1 MIARKASVRFK
12 LLATMLIITIVPL
25 MIAGYLQ
32 FENAKRAVYQFTIS
46 DLQYITELKMREL
59 APYTQDT
66 NIFDGNRQKIKDILN
81 EISEKYYQPNGMSG
95 FAYIL
100 DQQGVLMFYPD
111 ESMENTSLWEES
123 FTQEMIANKNGWMEY
138 SFKGDDKLAVYSEL
152 PNGWILVTASF
163 QRDLLNPIETSRI
176 TMFVISLISAIAA
189 LAIGSFVVYKL
200 LSPLKQL
207 VSAMKAAEAGDLTP
221 RVEIHTKDEFGQLSQ
236 NYNEMMDGFC
246 RMLRD
251 VQEVSQQVEISS
263 VELKASASESARA
276 SEQISHSSAE
286 IATSSDQQKETVHL
300 TGDFIQRI
308 GKDIQEIA
316 QSTSHVNEEASHAYA
331 LAGQGGEK
339 LSVLAHEMDQI
350 TEHVRRTEQV
360 VRELGMQSEKII
372 GIIAIIQQISEQTN
386 LLALNAA
393 IEAAR
398 AGEQGRSFAVVAQE
412 VRKLAEQS
420 GHAAEEIA
428 SLIHN
433 VNGEIQEAVGA
444 MSKTMGAVQDGRG
457 GVASAGESFRLILQA
472 VQDVSQQVD
481 RMNGAAQII
490 QQDTEKLLVHSGTI
504 QELAEMTA
512 RNTQEVAAASE
523 EQTASTEEM
532 AAAAETL
539 AQLAQRLSEQAKR
552 FTIK

>member
-1 MIARKASVRFK
+1 
-12 LLATMLIITIVPL
+12 
-25 MIAGYLQ
+25 
-32 FENAKRAVYQFTIS
+32 
-46 DLQYITELKMREL
+46 
-59 APYTQDT
+59 
-66 NIFDGNRQKIKDILN
+66 
-81 EISEKYYQPNGMSG
+81 
-95 FAYIL
+95 
-100 DQQGVLMFYPD
+100 
-111 ESMENTSLWEES
+111 
-123 FTQEMIANKNGWMEY
+123 
-138 SFKGDDKLAVYSEL
+138 
-152 PNGWILVTASF
+152 
-163 QRDLLNPIETSRI
+163 
-176 TMFVISLISAIAA
+176 MFVISLISALAA

-339 LSVLAHEMDQI
+339 LSVLAQEMDQI

-428 SLIHN
+428 ALIHN